1 MLTYYYA
8 HLEDEYHAPVI
19 FYGLQCYDDQT
30 SMNLIATI
38 ETVQYSSYEIWR
50 GQDELIATGPRLG
63 HRPFERRRQSAVV
76 QRLPANEALILAL
89 RQSVDAVRD
98 ILKARTSAH

>member
-1 MLTYYYA
+1 MMTYYNA
-8 HLEDEYHAPVI
+8 HLEDENHAPVL
-19 FYGLQCYDDQT
+19 FYGFQCSDDQ
-30 SMNLIATI
+30 SAIIKIATI